1 MTEWQPFFDAEGGRI
16 PEPLRAL
23 RCICPYVPRR
33 GLWGSA
39 QSPRTQCEVVQDA
52 QLPKTAKRSER
63 DAAGRSVSELGDLAA
78 GG

>member
-1 MTEWQPFFDAEGGRI
+1 MTEGQPFFDAEGGRI

-39 QSPRTQCEVVQDA
+39 QCHRTQCEVVQDA
-52 QLPKTAKRSER
+52 QTAQNSKKWRRER
-63 DAAGRSVSELGDLAA
+63 RRQELDF
-78 GG
+78 